1 MAAMGIYGVISYS
14 VAQRTHEFGIRM
26 ALGAGSPSVIRL
38 VLRQAL
44 WMVGL
49 GIGIGVPAAAVMTKA
64 LQAWLFG
71 VGARDPLTF
80 IAIPLALAAVGAV
93 ASYIPARRATRVD
106 PVIALR
112 CE

>member
-1 MAAMGIYGVISYS
+1 M
-14 VAQRTHEFGIRM
+14 
-26 ALGAGSPSVIRL
+26 L
-38 VLRQAL
+38 
-44 WMVGL
+44 GL

-64 LQAWLFG
+64 LQAWLYG

-80 IAIPLALAAVGAV
+80 VAIPLLLAAIGAV

-106 PVIALR
+106 PAIALR